1 MLLADFPQM
10 LGGTHANMAYIAGPY
25 SHPDPSVIEARM
37 EVFAD
42 FISLLMSMEIHAISP
57 LMNHPYLG
65 RRRTPGTYDYWEP
78 YSRNLLKR
86 CDAVIVIDMPGT
98 WESKG
103 VKDEIKMALEYNI
116 PVFVVR
122 PDGRDFKPYVAPEIA
137 L

>member
-1 MLLADFPQM
+1 MLLADFPLM
-10 LGGTHANMAYIAGPY
+10 LGGTKANMAYIAAPY
-25 SHPDPSVIEARM
+25 SHPDPSIIEARM
-37 EVFAD
+37 EEFAD
-42 FISLLMSMEIHAISP
+42 FMSLLMSLEIHAISP

-78 YSRNLLKR
+78 YSRNLLRR
-86 CDAVIVIDMPGT
+86 CDALIVIDMDGT

-103 VKDEIKMALEYNI
+103 VLDEIKMAIEYGL

-122 PDGRDFKPYVAPEIA
+122 SDGREFRNYVAPA